1 MVISKVEQEEHWK
14 NSVPTKMLSLLALP
28 AWQFHRHIQCVHGLK
43 ENANRCIKQSRRL
56 VPAPCS

>member
-28 AWQFHRHIQCVHGLK
+28 AWQYHGHIQCVQGLK
-43 ENANRCIKQSRRL
+43 ENADRCIK
-56 VPAPCS
+56 